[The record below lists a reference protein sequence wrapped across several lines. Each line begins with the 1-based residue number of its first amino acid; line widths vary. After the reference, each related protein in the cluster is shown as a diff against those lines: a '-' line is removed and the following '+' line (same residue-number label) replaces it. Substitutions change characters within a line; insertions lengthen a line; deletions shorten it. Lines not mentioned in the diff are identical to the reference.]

1 MNSNGRTYTFPL
13 PWSDYFSAHFQDHWT
28 QRARADR
35 IARHQARDTLRKIAP
50 TLKVPPGHVCEIE
63 VVFIRPNKRAVSAV
77 RLAER
82 VSALRHGF
90 ADALGC
96 EVWHFRHSH
105 RVAKV
110 PTPNG
115 EILVRLAMLPVKGWN
130 GADP

>member
-1 MNSNGRTYTFPL
+1 MDSPRSYTFPL
-13 PWSDYFSAHFQDHWT
+13 PWSDYFNANFQDHWT

-35 IARHQARDTLRKIAP
+35 IARVQARDALRKLAP
-50 TLKVPPGHVCEIE
+50 TLTVPPGHVVELEFI
-63 VVFIRPNKRAVSAV
+63 FIRPNRRAVSAV

-82 VSALRHGF
+82 VAALRHGF

-110 PTPNG
+110 PTPEG
-115 EILVRLAMLPVKGWN
+115 EVLVKLALVPVKGWC
-130 GADP
+130 GEA